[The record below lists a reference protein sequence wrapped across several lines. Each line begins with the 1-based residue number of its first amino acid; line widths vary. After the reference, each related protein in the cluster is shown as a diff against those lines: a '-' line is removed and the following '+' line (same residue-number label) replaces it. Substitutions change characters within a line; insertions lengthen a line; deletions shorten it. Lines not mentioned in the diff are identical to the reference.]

1 MNISAVKPATSANVL
16 FAILLS
22 LSLSATGQPALASD
36 FDAWLGALRDEAA
49 GKGIS
54 ASTLDTALQGLRPI
68 PRVIELDRQQPE
80 FTQTFWN
87 YLGQRVTED
96 RIARGRKLLEEHR
109 DLLAKVEKQYG
120 VPPRFLVAFWGLET
134 NFGSYLGAFPVV
146 GSLATLAHDHRR
158 DAFFRAQ
165 LLDAL
170 HILDEGSVTVADMK
184 GSWAGAVGH
193 MQFMPST
200 FLQYAIDA
208 TGDGKRDLWGSLP
221 DAFSSAANYLNRL
234 GWRSDE
240 IWGREVKL
248 PKDFLWD
255 QADLSIKKPIAEWA
269 KMGVRKPDG
278 GPLPKADVAG
288 AIVLPQGY
296 QGPAFLVYRNFDV
309 IMNWNRSINYAV
321 TVGYLADRFV
331 GLPRIRHGR
340 DADNRPLSRE
350 QALALQSKLNELGY
364 PVGTPDGIPGA
375 QTRTAIRAF
384 QRDAGLPQDG
394 YPSVSMLEKLNE
406 RRS

>member
-1 MNISAVKPATSANVL
+1 MNISAVKTATSANVL

-22 LSLSATGQPALASD
+22 LSLSASGQPAMASD
-36 FDAWLGALRDEAA
+36 FESWLGALRDEAA
-49 GKGIS
+49 GKGVS

-109 DLLAKVEKQYG
+109 DLLARVEKQYG

-170 HILDEGSVTVADMK
+170 RILDEGSVTVADMK

-200 FLQYAIDA
+200 FLQYAVDA

-221 DAFSSAANYLNRL
+221 DAFSSAANYLSRL

-240 IWGREVKL
+240 IWAREVKL
-248 PKDFLWD
+248 PKDFSWD
-255 QADLSIKKPIAEWA
+255 QADPSIKKPIAEWA

-278 GPLPKADVAG
+278 GALPKADISG

-350 QALALQSKLNELGY
+350 QALTLQSKLNELGY

-375 QTRTAIRAF
+375 QTRIAIRAF

-394 YPSVSMLEKLNE
+394 YPSVSLLEKLNE